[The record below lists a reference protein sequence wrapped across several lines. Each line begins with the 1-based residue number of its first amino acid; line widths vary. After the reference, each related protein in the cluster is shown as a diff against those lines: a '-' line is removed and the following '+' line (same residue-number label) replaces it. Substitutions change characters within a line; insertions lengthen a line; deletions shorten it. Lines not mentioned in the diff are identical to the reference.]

1 MSPLPPPRGSGP
13 RHRAAPSQGPLP
25 PSHEELLPGPAVDR
39 RRPAC
44 PQLSRGP
51 AAARGPQPARGKG
64 HLGVLDSTWPA
75 AALPQPRRGRCASPV
90 RSFGRWH
97 REAAGEAGCEPQSV
111 RLAPKPRPQGAQPRA
126 GPLPTPLATA
136 TPGESPPIGTSHL
149 LCAAGAAGAGRPS
162 RPLAALSFWN
172 IPLLGEH
179 AGAAP
184 GRLPGSRT
192 ADLTVPGS
200 AEGVATGASL
210 CPSVCPCGGQ
220 TSPSGGVMSSS
231 GQEGVSLAGDRGTL
245 SWTRPPP
252 NLQPQLGSP
261 SREGRTPTGAPPSH
275 CLRSATWGRAP
286 GPLPPALRT
295 CLGCTAGPGLTGREQ
310 RGRRTPRGPNTSTP
324 RLGSADSPSVCR
336 PAAEGATCTCAPGG
350 RCPTPMWHIPVTLA
364 LSGAAAAHTLITGPS
379 SQLGPAAQ
387 ASAAPSAGREDPVPP
402 PTGAVGQSGG
412 T

>member
-1 MSPLPPPRGSGP
+1 MPAPSAASDAGTGRPPGRPGVSPSLSDWHPSLAPRGRSREPGPSPLRWPRRLQAS
-13 RHRAAPSQGPLP
+13 
-25 PSHEELLPGPAVDR
+25 
-39 RRPAC
+39 RRPLAPPVC
-44 PQLSRGP
+44 SVQQEQLGLASPEAPCSFIILEHSSLGRICGCSPRQTPRQPHSRPHCARLRGGGGHRGISVPVRLPLWGPDIPLGGRDVLFRPGRGELSRGSRHP
-51 AAARGPQPARGKG
+51 E
-64 HLGVLDSTWPA
+64 LDS
-75 AALPQPRRGRCASPV
+75 
-90 RSFGRWH
+90 
-97 REAAGEAGCEPQSV
+97 
-111 RLAPKPRPQGAQPRA
+111 
-126 GPLPTPLATA
+126 
-136 TPGESPPIGTSHL
+136 
-149 LCAAGAAGAGRPS
+149 
-162 RPLAALSFWN
+162 
-172 IPLLGEH
+172 
-179 AGAAP
+179 
-184 GRLPGSRT
+184 
-192 ADLTVPGS
+192 
-200 AEGVATGASL
+200 
-210 CPSVCPCGGQ
+210 
-220 TSPSGGVMSSS
+220 
-231 GQEGVSLAGDRGTL
+231 
-245 SWTRPPP
+245 PPP

-336 PAAEGATCTCAPGG
+336 PAAEGATCTRAPGG
-350 RCPTPMWHIPVTLA
+350 RCPTPVWHIPVTLA